1 MITASS
7 FSKNSNPI
15 SVQGGAEL
23 GEDAPTILAALK
35 LNSEHR
41 MLMKYKY
48 GGDTMKTKTLL
59 WACAAVLFSAMVAG
73 CVSTNEHSGGMTSR
87 QARKVMAAINYDSE
101 SGGNLV
107 ISNYSGED
115 LVFFAGKITR
125 NNILGGVKAGGQN
138 RAFDIKKSLQGLING
153 KGVFMVYGVRASTYR
168 NSLESGEAVTKDDIV
183 FSHTVCFDFSDREFK
198 QYINVDSISGKGG
211 AKEFIKLEN
220 HTPYP
225 VELRL
230 NGPDAEKILTLYP
243 YETGRRF
250 YLAPD
255 PDNEGYQIWP
265 TYLIYNAKTGEMSSV
280 QGKPNDTRTVLPTI
294 DGQTVDPF
302 VAPKENLFSSSIAYL
317 RITNAYRDGITLKHG
332 VNTKKSQLQ
341 NGLINSG
348 RTETYEF
355 AATEEGKLTPGLSIR
370 LGRMGET
377 LQFGDNL
384 VLKAGYTYDAD
395 VYDDNGVA
403 RLKLSAPVKRD
414 ISATGSVQLLL
425 E

>member
-1 MITASS
+1 MKKRI
-7 FSKNSNPI
+7 FLL
-15 SVQGGAEL
+15 V
-23 GEDAPTILAALK
+23 LAAV
-35 LNSEHR
+35 
-41 MLMKYKY
+41 
-48 GGDTMKTKTLL
+48 T
-59 WACAAVLFSAMVAG
+59 AVLVMMG
-73 CVSTNEHSGGMTSR
+73 CVSKSDWMNESPGGITSK
-87 QARKVMAAINYDSE
+87 QAKKVMASINYDSE

-115 LVFFAGKITR
+115 LVFFAGKVSR
-125 NNILGGVKAGGQN
+125 NNILGGVKAAGQN

-153 KGVFMVYGVRASTYR
+153 KGVFMIYGVKAKVYR
-168 NSLESGEAVTKDDIV
+168 ELLESGKTVEQNDVV
-183 FSHTVCFDFSDREFK
+183 FAHTVCFDFSDQGFK
-198 QYINVDSISGKGG
+198 QYINVDSVSGKGG

-220 HTPYP
+220 KTPYP

-230 NGPDAEKILTLYP
+230 NSPDGEKITTLRP
-243 YETGRRF
+243 QETGRRF
-250 YLAPD
+250 YLPPD

-280 QGKPNDTRTVLPTI
+280 QGSLNDTRTVLPTI
-294 DGQTVDPF
+294 EGQSVEEFKIPN
-302 VAPKENLFSSSIAYL
+302 ENLFSSSIAYI
-317 RITNAYRDGITLKHG
+317 RITNGYRDGIILKHG

-355 AATEEGKLTPGLSIR
+355 AATEDGKLTPGLSIR
-370 LGRMGET
+370 LGKMGET
-377 LQFGDNL
+377 LKFGDNL
-384 VLKAGYTYDAD
+384 ILKAGYTYDAD

-414 ISATGSVQLLL
+414 ITATGTTQLLL

>member
-1 MITASS
+1 
-7 FSKNSNPI
+7 
-15 SVQGGAEL
+15 
-23 GEDAPTILAALK
+23 
-35 LNSEHR
+35 
-41 MLMKYKY
+41 MKA
-48 GGDTMKTKTLL
+48 KTLL
-59 WACAAVLFSAMVAG
+59 WACAAMLFAAMVAG
-73 CVSTNEHSGGMTSR
+73 CVSTDSHSNGMTSR
-87 QARKVMAAINYDSE
+87 QATKVMASINYDSE
-101 SGGNLV
+101 AGGNLV

-115 LVFFAGKITR
+115 LVFFAGKVSR
-125 NNILGGVKAGGQN
+125 NNILGGVKAAGQN
-138 RAFDIKKSLQGLING
+138 RAFDIKKSLQGLIDG
-153 KGVFMVYGVRASTYR
+153 KGVFMVYGVKAKVYR
-168 NSLESGEAVTKDDIV
+168 ELLESGKAVDQKEVV
-183 FSHTVCFDFSDREFK
+183 FAHTVCFDFSDREFK

-230 NGPDAEKILTLYP
+230 NGPDAEKVLTLRP
-243 YETGRRF
+243 YQTGCDF

-255 PDNEGYQIWP
+255 HNNEGYQIWP
-265 TYLIYNAKTGEMSSV
+265 TYLSYNAKTGEMSSV

-294 DGQTVDPF
+294 DGQTVAPF
-302 VAPKENLFSSSIAYL
+302 ELPKENLFSSSVAYI
-317 RITNAYRDGITLKHG
+317 RITNAYRDGITLRHG

-370 LGRMGET
+370 LGRMGDT

-384 VLKAGYTYDAD
+384 ILKAGYTYDAD

-403 RLKLSAPVKRD
+403 RLKLSAPVKRE
-414 ISATGSVQLLL
+414 IGATEGVQLLL